1 MLAQTSLLLE
11 TESAFDVLAR
21 AQKRAA
27 EGHPVINLG
36 IGQPDFQTSAHI
48 VEAAIRALRDGHHGY
63 TPAPG
68 TAALKESVSDYYAEF
83 FAQKVDPETVLVVP
97 GGKVTMA
104 FAMLLLGEAGREIL
118 YPDPGFPIYRSMAA
132 YSGASTVPYGLHEDL
147 GFSFKAEEILA
158 KVNQNTRLI
167 ILNSPG
173 NPTGGSNLEKEVET
187 LVSGLE
193 GFPNCAVLSDE
204 IYSRLHFDGQQH
216 QTLLQFDALRDR
228 LIVLD
233 GWSKTYAMTGWRLG
247 WGIWPKSMIGP
258 ATKLAINIHSCV
270 NASAQEAA
278 IAALRGPQDAVD
290 EMRTAF
296 QDRRDLVH
304 ARLNAMPGI
313 TSAKPKGAFYAFPNI
328 SALGLASSQV
338 QDIWLNELNVA
349 AIAGTSFGDAG
360 ADYIRLSFANSKEN
374 ITEALDRI
382 EGWVKA
388 L

>member
-27 EGHPVINLG
+27 DGHPVINLG

-68 TAALKESVSDYYAEF
+68 TAALKESVADYYVEF
-83 FAQKVDPETVLVVP
+83 FGQKVDPETVLVVP

-132 YSGASTVPYGLHEDL
+132 YSGASAVPYGLHEDL
-147 GFSFKAEEILA
+147 GFSFKAEEILE

-173 NPTGGSNLEKEVET
+173 NPTGGSNLEKEVEL

-193 GFPNCAVLSDE
+193 KFPNCAVLSDE
-204 IYSRLHFDGQQH
+204 IYSRLHFDGQKH

-258 ATKLAINIHSCV
+258 ATKLAVNIHSCV
-270 NASAQEAA
+270 NAPAQEAA

-290 EMRTAF
+290 DMRIAF

-382 EGWVKA
+382 EGWITA